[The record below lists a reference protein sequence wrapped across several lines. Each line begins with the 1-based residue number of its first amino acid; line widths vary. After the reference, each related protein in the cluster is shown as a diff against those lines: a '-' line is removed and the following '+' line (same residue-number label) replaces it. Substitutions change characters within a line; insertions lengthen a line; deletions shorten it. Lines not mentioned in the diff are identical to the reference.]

1 MPLVASEL
9 LTVEQYARLP
19 DTGRPTE
26 LVRGRIVYHGDRPVR
41 ILTAAQDFVVPD
53 VLGEFRVQVADFFR

>member
-1 MPLVASEL
+1 
-9 LTVEQYARLP
+9 
-19 DTGRPTE
+19 